1 MIMMK
6 NKITPL
12 QLLLGLA
19 FVLISFN
26 AYSLSA
32 PVKVTV
38 YKSPNCGCC
47 SKWVSH
53 LENNGFL
60 VTAHNVKNINAIKQQ
75 LGVLPK
81 LASCHTSMVSGYVVE
96 GHVPAYVI
104 ADLLRNKPKIKG
116 IAVPRMP
123 IGSPGMEGSNA
134 KPYKVYS
141 FNADGKIEVF
151 HEVDPN
157 NQPKKL

>member
-1 MIMMK
+1 MK
-6 NKITPL
+6 YRYNKVLFGIFF
-12 QLLLGLA
+12 A
-19 FVLISFN
+19 LISFN
-26 AYSLSA
+26 ASSLSA

-38 YKSPNCGCC
+38 YKSPSCGCC

-53 LENNGFL
+53 LENSGFL

-75 LGVLPK
+75 LGVLPE
-81 LASCHTSMVSGYVVE
+81 LASCHTSMISGYVVE

-104 ADLLRNKPKIKG
+104 ANLLRNKPKVKG

-123 IGSPGMEGSNA
+123 IGSPGMEGPNA

-141 FNADGKIEVF
+141 FQADGNIEVF
-151 HEVDPN
+151 EEVDPN
-157 NQPKKL
+157 NMPNKL